1 MIIDGNIIT
10 AEEGKLLIRK
20 KDNYVLGNSARL
32 AYTYY
37 LSGKHL
43 ETPILEKPE
52 DYTEIAQSELEG
64 RINIAGMY
72 WPAIEGDYATLV
84 DYLIK
89 IAYSPEDQIAIL
101 CNYQLSPTNDKYLRE
116 YNEMQDWRKLCKET
130 AKNYLNPQ
138 EDEVQ

>member
-1 MIIDGNIIT
+1 MIVNNNEII
-10 AEEGKLLIRK
+10 AEEGKVLIRIA
-20 KDNYVLGNSARL
+20 DNLVLGKQVYL
-32 AYTYY
+32 AYTFKVN
-37 LSGKHL
+37 GKELDEPKL
-43 ETPILEKPE
+43 EVPS
-52 DYTEIAQSELEG
+52 DYTEINEEELEG
-64 RINIAGMY
+64 RIIIAGMY

-130 AKNYLNPQ
+130 AKNYL
-138 EDEVQ
+138 EDKP